1 MDGAVGCGLQ
11 GMGGA
16 VWPVLHGLQRKI
28 RGERESLV
36 EGLSPSALP
45 EFGIS
50 FGLLAC
56 SNGGCHHVS
65 NYMSFGANTC
75 SLLQLQPGRA
85 GGIGRQLPSFR
96 TSHIYKCTACIC
108 TARVFER
115 GLGPE
120 QEKKY

>member
-36 EGLSPSALP
+36 EGLAPSALP

-65 NYMSFGANTC
+65 NYMSFGAKTC

-85 GGIGRQLPSFR
+85 GGIGRHSYHRFAHL
-96 TSHIYKCTACIC
+96 TSTNAQ
-108 TARVFER
+108 RVYAQHESSK
-115 GLGPE
+115 E
-120 QEKKY
+120 D